1 MAQRCCTSWTYRSS
15 RCFDPV
21 RIERAK
27 YDSRVPIATHLFTED
42 PNRPALVLV
51 HGLGSAGNI
60 WKTLI
65 ADLTAHFSVIAV
77 DLPGHGVAEIHEGEA
92 VDPQSLARAI
102 VKTVSA
108 EHNFS
113 EMHVAGNS
121 LGGWIALE
129 MGAVAPEK
137 VKSVTALAPAGLW
150 HQVPTSKLPPS
161 FFDARILAKISQHF
175 MKLAYNLPPLKA
187 IGYKKITH
195 LWRELSFESCRDSVL
210 AMANSKGYMPLW
222 RGLRGRKF
230 ESHVPPEVK
239 VSIIFG
245 DYDLT
250 LPEEVAQEK
259 SVAPRHSHWVVVENC
274 AHVIM
279 WNYPKLTVDFI
290 KRTALAIS

>member
-1 MAQRCCTSWTYRSS
+1 MQGTSCRN
-15 RCFDPV
+15 RKV
-21 RIERAK
+21 QVL
-27 YDSRVPIATHLFTED
+27 VPITPHLFTD
-42 PNRPALVLV
+42 DKNKPALVLV

-65 ADLTAHFSVIAV
+65 PQLKKDFSVIAL
-77 DLPGHGVAEIHEGEA
+77 DLPGHGVSEIYDNEA
-92 VDPQSLARAI
+92 VDPTSLAQAI
-102 VKTVSA
+102 VDEVVKT
-108 EHNFS
+108 HGFTQ
-113 EMHVAGNS
+113 MHVAGNS

-137 VKSVTALAPAGLW
+137 VKSITALAPAGLW
-150 HQVPTSKLPPS
+150 HDAPMRKYPPS
-161 FFDARILAKISQHF
+161 LDARILAKISQHF
-175 MKLAYNLPPLKA
+175 MRLAYHLPPLKA

-222 RGLRGRKF
+222 NGLRGRKF
-230 ESHVPPEVK
+230 ESEIPEAVN

-250 LPEEVAQEK
+250 LPEEFAQEQE
-259 SVAPRHSHWVVVENC
+259 VAPAHSNWVVVDNC

-279 WNYPKLTVDFI
+279 WNYPELTVDFI
-290 KRTALAIS
+290 KRTAKV